1 MNKGICFNKISI
13 FRQHCTG
20 QPGQCW
26 FISCMFFIIFHG
38 QKKIILQDKEYNRVI
53 SDQIKKG
60 IYFNICKSAYSSLP
74 NRRVDRNKRIGRK
87 DEPFLISVV
96 PVISAVVGKMSHS

>member
-1 MNKGICFNKISI
+1 MLVYFMYVLYYLPWTK
-13 FRQHCTG
+13 
-20 QPGQCW
+20 
-26 FISCMFFIIFHG
+26 
-38 QKKIILQDKEYNRVI
+38 KKIILQDKEYNRVI